1 MWKCEGIFSLGTED
15 DFWKERKRV
24 EEKRDGKGVESY
36 SRKSIGLQSD
46 N

>member
-1 MWKCEGIFSLGTED
+1 MTFGK
-15 DFWKERKRV
+15 KKRV

-46 N
+46 K